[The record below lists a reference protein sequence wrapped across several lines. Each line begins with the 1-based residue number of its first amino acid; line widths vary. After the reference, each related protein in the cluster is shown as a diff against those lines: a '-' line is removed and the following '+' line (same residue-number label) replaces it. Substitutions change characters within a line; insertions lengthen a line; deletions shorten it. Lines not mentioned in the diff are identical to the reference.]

1 MFSIINS
8 YIRHAHCKHQT
19 AGVSVPDRGVME
31 GEILTVGQSFRR
43 ALFAA
48 SMIAVATATTGAQAA
63 DAPQALTAV
72 ETLYAELAKLPAAER
87 TKRIEDGAR
96 KEGKLSFVHSWR
108 GQLGQRHVDLF
119 LKRYPF
125 VTIDIS
131 DIGSQ
136 DAAERLVA
144 EETAGRH
151 LTDIVSLAV
160 GDMGDILGLI
170 ARYPT
175 PATARIFD
183 QYKDFIDAENRWVP
197 FYWTEHGLSYNSAIL
212 TPDKAPKGW
221 DDLCKPEYKGQI
233 SFDPLETRFLIG
245 LSTMMGE
252 QKLEAW
258 LKCIGQNKPIIQR
271 GHTQRLQLML
281 AGDHWIQGD
290 NYLYQGM
297 LMKAKDPSVPFAPVF
312 SAPSPANAGVMVIN
326 KHTPHP
332 YAAALLADWTLSE
345 ESQEYTAKQYRGPVA
360 AKHPYMPEDA
370 KIVVFGLADAAL
382 VDRLQG
388 YWTKYIG
395 SGAQ

>member
-1 MFSIINS
+1 M
-8 YIRHAHCKHQT
+8 
-19 AGVSVPDRGVME
+19 
-31 GEILTVGQSFRR
+31 TVGQSLRWALRR
-43 ALFAA
+43 APHQALRQALL
-48 SMIAVATATTGAQAA
+48 AVGLATLLAGSAQAQ
-63 DAPQALTAV
+63 DAAPSLTAV

-87 TKRIEDGAR
+87 AKRIEDGAR
-96 KEGKLSFVHSWR
+96 KEGTLSFVHSWR
-108 GQLGQRHVDLF
+108 GQLGSQHVALF
-119 LKRYPF
+119 QKRYPF
-125 VTIDIS
+125 IKVEIS

-151 LTDIVSLAV
+151 LTDIVSVAV
-160 GDMGDILGLI
+160 GDLGDILPLV

-175 PATARIFD
+175 PATERIFPR
-183 QYKDFIDAENRWVP
+183 YKDFIDPQNRWMP

-212 TPDKAPKGW
+212 SPDKAPKGW

-245 LSTMMGE
+245 LTAVMGE

-312 SAPSPANAGVMVIN
+312 SAPSPANAGVVVIN
-326 KHTPHP
+326 KNTTRP

-345 ESQEYTAKQYRGPVA
+345 ESQDYTAKQYRGPLA
-360 AKHPYMPEDA
+360 TQHPYIPDDA
-370 KIVVFGLADAAL
+370 KIVVFSFADSAL
-382 VDRLQG
+382 TDRLQG

-395 SGAQ
+395 SGAR

>member
-1 MFSIINS
+1 MSFAEFVRRMTI
-8 YIRHAHCKHQT
+8 A
-19 AGVSVPDRGVME
+19 AVMVISA
-31 GEILTVGQSFRR
+31 EI
-43 ALFAA
+43 
-48 SMIAVATATTGAQAA
+48 ATTVALAA
-63 DAPQALTAV
+63 PSERPLTQV
-72 ETLYAELAKLPAAER
+72 EALYAELAKLPAQER
-87 TKRIEDGAR
+87 AKRIEEGAR
-96 KEGKLSFVHSWR
+96 REGKLSFIHSWR
-108 GQLGQRHVDLF
+108 GQLGRRHVQLF
-119 LKRYPF
+119 EKRYPF
-125 VTIDIS
+125 VKIDVT

-160 GDMGDILGLI
+160 GDMGEVLDLV
-170 ARYPT
+170 AHYPT
-175 PATARIFD
+175 PATGRVFD
-183 QYKDFIDAENRWVP
+183 RYKPFIDPQDRWVP

-212 TPDKAPKGW
+212 SPDKAPKNW
-221 DDLCKPEYKGQI
+221 DDLCRAEFKGQI

-297 LMKAKDPSVPFAPVF
+297 RLKAKDPKVPFAPIF
-312 SAPSPANAGVMVIN
+312 SAPSPANAGVVVIN
-326 KHTPHP
+326 KNAAHP

-345 ESQEYTAKQYRGPVA
+345 ESQEYTAREYRGPVA
-360 AKHPYMPEDA
+360 AKHPYMPDDA
-370 KIVVFGLADAAL
+370 KIVVFGLADPAL
-382 VDRLQG
+382 VNRLQG
-388 YWTKYIG
+388 YWTRYIG
-395 SGAQ
+395 SGAN

>member
-1 MFSIINS
+1 MAVGRSLNQAL
-8 YIRHAHCKHQT
+8 RHAWI
-19 AGVSVPDRGVME
+19 APWIVPWIAMGIV
-31 GEILTVGQSFRR
+31 ILMSSSAHAQD
-43 ALFAA
+43 
-48 SMIAVATATTGAQAA
+48 TT
-63 DAPQALTAV
+63 PPLSAV
-72 ETLYAELAKLPAAER
+72 EKLYAELAKLPAAER
-87 TKRIEDGAR
+87 SKRLEDGAR
-96 KEGKLSFVHSWR
+96 KEGKLSFIHSWR
-108 GQLGQRHVDLF
+108 GQLGSRHVALF
-119 LKRYPF
+119 QKRYPF
-125 VTIDIS
+125 VKVEIS

-151 LTDIVSLAV
+151 LTDIVSVAV
-160 GDMGDILGLI
+160 GDLGEILPLV

-175 PATARIFD
+175 PATERIYD
-183 QYKDFIDAENRWVP
+183 RYKEFIDKQNRWVP
-197 FYWTEHGLSYNSAIL
+197 FYWTEHGLSYNSALL

-245 LSTMMGE
+245 LTAVMGE

-297 LMKAKDPSVPFAPVF
+297 LMKEKDPSVPFAPVF
-312 SAPSPANAGVMVIN
+312 SAPSPANAGVVVIN
-326 KHTPHP
+326 KNTTRP
-332 YAAALLADWTLSE
+332 YASALLADWTLSE
-345 ESQEYTAKQYRGPVA
+345 ESQAYTAKEYRGPLA
-360 AKHPYMPEDA
+360 TQHPYMPDNA
-370 KIVVFGLADAAL
+370 KIVVFSFADNAL
-382 VDRLQG
+382 TDRLQG

-395 SGAQ
+395 SGAR